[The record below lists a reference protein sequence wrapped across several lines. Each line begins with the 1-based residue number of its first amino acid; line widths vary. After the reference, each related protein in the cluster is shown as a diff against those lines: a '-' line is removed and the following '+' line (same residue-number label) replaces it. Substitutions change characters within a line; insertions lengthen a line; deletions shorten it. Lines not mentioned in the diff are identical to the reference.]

1 MPGCVPF
8 TGATSMHRRDVLV
21 SMLSATASLAVTRTA
36 VAQPIAAG
44 AMPTPVYLAMATKG
58 GLFLENT
65 ARDAYAKTGNP
76 RVKRFARAEVSEQVN
91 LANKIDGVT
100 GGTVAVPGGQP
111 GPGGLVGG
119 LVAAPLAVAGGVA
132 GAAVGTVGGVLGV
145 PGGGAPG
152 GMTSDE
158 QKAQIL
164 AQLSGLQGGPQ
175 YDATFVNASLQGH
188 REALMI
194 HGSYAQSG
202 EDPALRR
209 IARGAVPLIQ
219 LHISQLSQMQRMM
232 GGGADEG

>member
-1 MPGCVPF
+1 
-8 TGATSMHRRDVLV
+8 MHRRDVLV
-21 SMLSATASLAVTRTA
+21 SMLSATAALAVTRTA
-36 VAQPIAAG
+36 VAQPTPAG

-65 ARDAYAKTGNP
+65 ARDAFAKTGNP
-76 RVKRFARAEVSEQVN
+76 RVKRFARAEVTEQVN
-91 LANKIDGVT
+91 LANKIDAVT
-100 GGTVAVPGGQP
+100 GGGMPVGAGGPP
-111 GPGGLVGG
+111 GPGGVVGG
-119 LVAAPLAVAGGVA
+119 LVAAPFAIAGGVA
-132 GAAVGTVGGVLGV
+132 GAAVGTVDGVLGA
-145 PGGGAPG
+145 GGGGTPG

-164 AQLSGLQGGPQ
+164 AQLSGMQGGPQ
-175 YDATFVNASLQGH
+175 YDAAFVNASLQGH

-209 IARGAVPLIQ
+209 VARGAIPLIN

-232 GGGADEG
+232 GAAAEG

>member
-1 MPGCVPF
+1 
-8 TGATSMHRRDVLV
+8 MHRRDVLV
-21 SMLSATASLAVTRTA
+21 SMLSATAALAVTRTA
-36 VAQPIAAG
+36 VAQPTPAG

-65 ARDAYAKTGNP
+65 ARDAFAKTGNP
-76 RVKRFARAEVSEQVN
+76 RVKRFARAEVNEQVN
-91 LANKIDGVT
+91 LANMIDGVT
-100 GGTVAVPGGQP
+100 GGAAALPVGGQP

-145 PGGGAPG
+145 PGGGGAPG

-158 QKAQIL
+158 QKAQIQ
-164 AQLSGLQGGPQ
+164 AQLSGMQGGPQ
-175 YDATFVNASLQGH
+175 YDAAFVSASLQGH
-188 REALMI
+188 QEAMMI
-194 HGSYAQSG
+194 HGTYARSG

-209 IARGAVPLIQ
+209 IARGALPLIR

-232 GGGADEG
+232 GAAAEG

>member
-1 MPGCVPF
+1 
-8 TGATSMHRRDVLV
+8 MHRRHL
-21 SMLSATASLAVTRTA
+21 LAGLASATAALAVTRTA
-36 VAQPIAAG
+36 VAQPVAAG
-44 AMPTPVYLAMATKG
+44 AMPTPAYLAMATKG

-76 RVKRFARAEVSEQVN
+76 RVKRFARAEVTQQVN
-91 LANKIDGVT
+91 LANKIDAVT
-100 GGTVAVPGGQP
+100 GGTVAVPVGGGLAGGGLA

-132 GAAVGTVGGVLGV
+132 GAAAGTVGGVLGV
-145 PGGGAPG
+145 PGPGSAPG

-164 AQLSGLQGGPQ
+164 GQLSGLQGGPQ
-175 YDATFVNASLQGH
+175 YDAAFVDASLQGH
-188 REALMI
+188 REALAL
-194 HGSYAQSG
+194 HGSYAEGG

-209 IARGAVPLIQ
+209 IARGAVPLIR

-232 GGGADEG
+232 GGAAEG

>member
-1 MPGCVPF
+1 
-8 TGATSMHRRDVLV
+8 MHRRDVLV
-21 SMLSATASLAVTRTA
+21 SMLSATAALAVTRTA
-36 VAQPIAAG
+36 VAQPTPAG

-65 ARDAYAKTGNP
+65 ARDAFAKTGNP
-76 RVKRFARAEVSEQVN
+76 RVKRFARAEVTEQVN
-91 LANKIDGVT
+91 LANKIDAVT
-100 GGTVAVPGGQP
+100 GGGMPVGAGGPP
-111 GPGGLVGG
+111 GPGGVVGG
-119 LVAAPLAVAGGVA
+119 LVAAPFAIAGGVA
-132 GAAVGTVGGVLGV
+132 GAAVGTVGGVLGA
-145 PGGGAPG
+145 GGGGTPG

-164 AQLSGLQGGPQ
+164 AQLSGMQGGPQ
-175 YDATFVNASLQGH
+175 YDAAFVNASLQGH

-209 IARGAVPLIQ
+209 VARGAIPLIN

-232 GGGADEG
+232 GAAAEG